1 MLPPASALPINL
13 ATICAQKLT
22 DAKLRSGLERT
33 EKKFEDAAHSTAVAE
48 LLLPEEAG
56 FLEAEGME
64 ETFKFD
70 QNQLKV
76 RGEGVGD
83 SMLPLGLAASGRERR
98 CIWPPLSLGDERSGY
113 SFAVCAEET

>member
-1 MLPPASALPINL
+1 MIRH
-13 ATICAQKLT
+13 TTQKLA
-22 DAKLRSGLERT
+22 DVKLRSGLERT

-76 RGEGVGD
+76 WTVCDNPDDDGSGD
-83 SMLPLGLAASGRERR
+83 LVLCTARINLAAAKKHVR
-98 CIWPPLSLGDERSGY
+98 PAVDKHVLSLSC
-113 SFAVCAEET
+113 SSWVCM

>member
-1 MLPPASALPINL
+1 MIRH
-13 ATICAQKLT
+13 TTQKLA
-22 DAKLRSGLERT
+22 DVKLRSGLERT

-76 RGEGVGD
+76 
-83 SMLPLGLAASGRERR
+83 
-98 CIWPPLSLGDERSGY
+98 W
-113 SFAVCAEET
+113 AVCDNPDDDG

>member
-1 MLPPASALPINL
+1 MA
-13 ATICAQKLT
+13 AQKLT
-22 DAKLRSGLERT
+22 DVKLRSGLERT
-33 EKKFEDAAHSTAVAE
+33 EKKFEEAAHSTAIAE

-76 RGEGVGD
+76 WGVVWVWCECVGNGD
-83 SMLPLGLAASGRERR
+83 
-98 CIWPPLSLGDERSGY
+98 
-113 SFAVCAEET
+113 